1 MAATLPT
8 IWLNT
13 ARGDLRAGW
22 SKRWFR
28 WASYAAGLVFLAWAI
43 IWFGVA
49 RALPDAN
56 QLLSYEP
63 PLPTNVRG
71 LDGAPIHSYA
81 RERRVEIAFDEFP
94 KPVVA
99 AFLSAEDKN
108 FFKHGGVDFFGVAR
122 AAFNNA
128 TSDGRSQG
136 ASTITQ
142 QVAKNL
148 LVGSERSYLRKAKEA
163 ILAYRIEAALTK
175 EQILELYLNQIPL
188 GRNSFGVQAASR
200 AYFDKDLG
208 ELTLSQVAFLATLP
222 KAPETYGRAKFADR
236 AIGRRNY
243 VLNEML
249 ANGYVDQ
256 RQHDAALAQPL
267 GILPRIVRRQSDAT
281 GYFVEEVRRSLIAK
295 YGETADAGANSVYAG
310 GLWVRTS
317 FDPKLQSYAQEAL
330 RDGLLRYARGQG
342 WSGPVGHVEADD
354 KTLSRF
360 IGANVGI
367 TYDDWR
373 TAVVLSKERGEAL
386 LGFQNGQTGALPVT
400 SAQTPRKGTGTP
412 AFNFLK
418 PGDIIAVAPE
428 GDHFALRSVPEIA
441 GAFVVE
447 NPHTGQVLA
456 MQGGFDSRLGAFN
469 RATQAQRQPGSSFKP
484 VVYSAALDHG
494 FTPATM
500 IVDGPFCVYQGA
512 ALGNKCF
519 RNFGNMRGA
528 GPQTMRWGVEQSRNL
543 MTVRAATQTGMAAV
557 VQRAAD
563 LGISPPGKPYPQY
576 LSIALGAGE
585 TTVLKMVNAY
595 SILANNGRALRPTLV
610 DFVQDRHGKTI
621 YRADTRPCDRCDMAD
636 WDGKAMPRPPVRRK
650 QVLDPMTAYQM
661 VHIME
666 GVVER
671 GTATVLR
678 DLKRPLFGKTGTT
691 TGPTNVWFVGG
702 SPDLVGGLYL
712 GYDNPRSMGGYAQ
725 GGTIAAPVFKQF
737 AAQAMKNMPPV
748 PFRAAGGVRMVRI
761 DRRSGQRVYGTFPMD
776 DSDPKAA
783 VIWEAFKPESEPR
796 RSVRREDLP
805 KVAAKQ
811 ANAAAAAET
820 GRDDDFL
827 QRQGGIY

>member
-1 MAATLPT
+1 MDAPLPQL
-8 IWLNT
+8 WFDR
-13 ARGDLRAGW
+13 ARADLRVGW
-22 SKRWFR
+22 AKRWFR
-28 WASYAAGLVFLAWAI
+28 WATYAAALLLLAWAVV
-43 IWFGVA
+43 WFVVA

-71 LDGAPIHSYA
+71 IDGTPIHSYA

-108 FFKHGGVDFFGVAR
+108 FFKHGGVDYFGIVR
-122 AAFNNA
+122 AVFNNA
-128 TSDGRSQG
+128 TSSGRKQG

-148 LVGSERSYLRKAKEA
+148 LIGNESSYARKAKEA
-163 ILAYRIEAALTK
+163 ILAYRIEDALTK

-188 GRNSFGVQAASR
+188 GRNSFGVQAAAR
-200 AYFDKDLG
+200 AYFDKDLN
-208 ELTLSQVAFLATLP
+208 ELSLPEVAFLATLP

-249 ANGYVDQ
+249 TNGYID
-256 RQHDAALAQPL
+256 RAQHDNAEAAPL

-295 YGETADAGANSVYAG
+295 YGETADAGPNSIYSG

-317 FDPKLQSYAQEAL
+317 FDPKLQAYAQEAL

-342 WSGPVGHVEADD
+342 WAGPVGHVEADD

-367 TYDDWR
+367 SYDDWR
-373 TAVVLSKERGEAL
+373 TAVVLSRDGSAAQ
-386 LGFQNGQTGALPVT
+386 LGFQNGQNGVLPS
-400 SAQTPRKGTGTP
+400 SAASMPRKGTGTP
-412 AFNFLK
+412 AFATLK
-418 PGDIIAVAPE
+418 AGDIIAVAPE
-428 GDHFALRSVPEIA
+428 GDHFALRAMPEIA

-494 FTPATM
+494 FTPATL
-500 IVDGPFCVYQGA
+500 IVDGPFCIYQGA

-543 MTVRAATQTGMAAV
+543 MTVRAASQTGMDAV

-563 LGISPPGKPYPQY
+563 LGVSAPGHPYQKF
-576 LSIALGAGE
+576 LAIALGAGE
-585 TTVLKMVNAY
+585 TTVLRMVNAY

-610 DFVQDRHGKTI
+610 DYVQDRHGKVI
-621 YRADTRPCDRCDMAD
+621 YRADTRPCDRCNASD

-737 AAQAMKNMPPV
+737 AVQAMKDMPPV

-805 KVAAKQ
+805 KVAGKQ
-811 ANAAAAAET
+811 AKAAAAAET

>member
-1 MAATLPT
+1 MDATLAKL
-8 IWLNT
+8 WFER
-13 ARGDLRAGW
+13 ARADVRAGW
-22 SKRWFR
+22 SRRWFR
-28 WASYAAGLVFLAWAI
+28 WISYAAGLLIVAWAV

-49 RALPDAN
+49 RALPDAS

-63 PLPTNVRG
+63 QLPTNVRG
-71 LDGAPIHSYA
+71 LDGAPIHSYV
-81 RERRVEIAFDEFP
+81 RERRVEIAFDEIP
-94 KPVVA
+94 KPVLA

-108 FFKHGGVDFFGVAR
+108 FFKHGGVDYFGVVR
-122 AAFNNA
+122 AAFNNI
-128 TSDGRSQG
+128 TSDGRAQG

-142 QVAKNL
+142 QLAKNL
-148 LVGSERSYLRKAKEA
+148 LVGNERSYVRKAKEA
-163 ILAYRIEAALTK
+163 LLAYRIEHVLTK
-175 EQILELYLNQIPL
+175 QQILELYLNQIPL
-188 GRNSFGVQAASR
+188 GRTSFGVQAASR

-208 ELTLSQVAFLATLP
+208 ELSLSQAAFLATLP
-222 KAPETYGRAKFADR
+222 KAPETYGRAKFAGR
-236 AIGRRNY
+236 ALGRRNY

-249 ANGYVDQ
+249 ANGYINQ
-256 RQHDAALAQPL
+256 LQHDAAMAQPL

-295 YGETADAGANSVYAG
+295 YGETAEAGPNSVYAG

-317 FDPKLQSYAQEAL
+317 FDPRLQTYAQEAL

-342 WSGPVGHVEADD
+342 WAGPVGHVEADD
-354 KTLSRF
+354 RTLSRF

-367 TYDDWR
+367 AYDDWR
-373 TAVVLSKERGEAL
+373 TAVVLSKNGGAAQ
-386 LGFQNGQTGALPVT
+386 LGLQNGQTGTLPAS
-400 SAQTPRKGTGTP
+400 SARAPRKGTGTP
-412 AFNFLK
+412 AFNVLK
-418 PGDIIAVAPE
+418 AGDIIAVAPE

-441 GAFVVE
+441 GAFVVQ

-456 MQGGFDSRLGAFN
+456 MQGGFDSRLAAFN

-494 FTPATM
+494 FTPATL

-512 ALGNKCF
+512 NLGNKCF

-543 MTVRAATQTGMAAV
+543 MTVRAASQTGMQAV

-563 LGISPPGKPYPQY
+563 LGISPPGKPYPPY

-610 DFVQDRHGKTI
+610 DYVQDRHGKTI
-621 YRADTRPCDRCDMAD
+621 YRADTRPCDRCNMPD

-691 TGPTNVWFVGG
+691 SGPTNVWFVGG

-712 GYDNPRSMGGYAQ
+712 GYDVPRSMGGYAQ
-725 GGTIAAPVFKQF
+725 GGTIAAPVFRQF
-737 AAQAMKNMPPV
+737 AAQAMKDMPPV

-761 DRRSGQRVYGTFPMD
+761 DRRSGQRVYGTFPLD

-811 ANAAAAAET
+811 AKAAAAAET